1 MPSPLV
7 SLPTELLESIVQQLP
22 IEDARN
28 LLLSCKTIY
37 QKGKQAFDETCFRTI
52 PVSVS
57 EAGLCQAEDL
67 LDNEYCRCLQTI
79 FIILDAE
86 ELGPLQSRLASVVA
100 KGLQASTKCDTIII
114 YDHPKRSWVISWIFL
129 TNVAESIEYYLLPQ
143 DIKPFKIQL
152 RNVRLDYLENLYFCG
167 KFLGLVQSIDLRFD
181 KRKPE
186 SYLVR
191 DFERAL
197 SLASSLQELSLIVN
211 SDNLLSSKIV
221 RRITKSIRSK
231 TFEKLTINGIFTS
244 KRELQKI
251 LSPLKASIKVI
262 TLEAATFNDG
272 SFVDFLGYIQ
282 DNFSLDY
289 ICFKD
294 I

>member
-1 MPSPLV
+1 M
-7 SLPTELLESIVQQLP
+7 
-22 IEDARN
+22 A
-28 LLLSCKTIY
+28 
-37 QKGKQAFDETCFRTI
+37 
-52 PVSVS
+52 
-57 EAGLCQAEDL
+57 EA
-67 LDNEYCRCLQTI
+67 
-79 FIILDAE
+79 
-86 ELGPLQSRLASVVA
+86 
-100 KGLQASTKCDTIII
+100 
-114 YDHPKRSWVISWIFL
+114 
-129 TNVAESIEYYLLPQ
+129 IEYYLLPQ
-143 DIKPFKIQL
+143 DIKPFKVQL
-152 RNVRLDYLENLYFCG
+152 QNVRLDSLENLYFCG
-167 KFLGLVQSIDLRFD
+167 KFLRLVQSINLRFD

-231 TFEKLTINGIFTS
+231 TFERLTINGIFTS

-251 LSPLKASIKVI
+251 LSPLKGSIKEI
-262 TLEAATFNDG
+262 TLEAATFDDE

-282 DNFSLDY
+282 GNFSLDY

-294 I
+294 IWEDNDDEGYEVLDRVELDKEDIGKGLSTLKFNILSTLLVRGQIES